1 MPQRAHVTSVEAIE
15 AFRANLIIYLSKARP
30 ALEEVS
36 ADVQRVRLWIENDQ
50 RTHWEGEVRRRT
62 KQLEQATQEL
72 FSARISNLSEATA
85 AQQLAVHRAKRS
97 LDEATEKLRV
107 LKRWNRDFDG
117 MVQPHVKQ
125 VEKLHTVFTN
135 DMVQALAYL
144 ATAIKTLSEY
154 AEIAPPSA
162 LNESMPAGAPSAE
175 PSEAAEEKTP
185 APGRDIS

>member
-1 MPQRAHVTSVEAIE
+1 MPERAHVTSVEAIE
-15 AFRANLIIYLSKARP
+15 AFRANLIVYLSKARP

-36 ADVQRVRLWIENDQ
+36 ADVLRVRLWIENDQ
-50 RTHWEGEVRRRT
+50 RTRWEAELRKRT
-62 KQLEQATQEL
+62 KELEQAMQEL

-107 LKRWNRDFDG
+107 LKRWTRDFDG
-117 MVQPHVKQ
+117 VVQQLVKQ
-125 VEKLHTVFTN
+125 IEKLHTVFTH

-144 ATAIKTLSEY
+144 AATITTLSEY

-162 LNESMPAGAPSAE
+162 LNESTPATSPGTES
-175 PSEAAEEKTP
+175 SEAAEEKPP
-185 APGRDIS
+185 AS

>member
-1 MPQRAHVTSVEAIE
+1 MPERAHVTSVEAIE

-36 ADVQRVRLWIENDQ
+36 ADVMRVRSWIESDQ
-50 RTHWEGEVRRRT
+50 RTRWEAEIRKRT
-62 KQLEQATQEL
+62 KELEQATQEL

-85 AQQLAVHRAKRS
+85 AQQLAVHRAKRA

-107 LKRWNRDFDG
+107 LKRWTRDFDG
-117 MVQPHVKQ
+117 VVQPLVKQ

-135 DMVQALAYL
+135 DMVQAVAYL
-144 ATAIKTLSEY
+144 AAAITKLSEY

-162 LNESMPAGAPSAE
+162 LNQSNPATSPAIESG
-175 PSEAAEEKTP
+175 EAAEEKPP
-185 APGRDIS
+185 AS